1 MYLFWLWLALL
12 PQMSDGN
19 KLHML
24 RLAGNPED
32 LYHAD
37 REALRALSPEEQCWQ
52 PLLNKSLTQAETV
65 LRQCKELGIGLIPMN
80 HPAYPEL
87 LRAIPDPPLLL
98 YGKGRLP
105 NPDRIPLVGV
115 VGTRKC
121 SDYGLSAAR
130 ELGYGLGLHGAGIV
144 SGMAAGVDA
153 AVTVG
158 ALQAKAPTVGVL
170 GCGLDVIFPKSNREL
185 YARME
190 AEGCLISEFPPGT
203 PAVKWNFPRRNRII
217 SGLSVAVVVVEA
229 PEKSGALITARLALE
244 QGRDVF
250 AVPGRANDPGCA
262 GSNRLLKDGAGLVTS
277 PWDILESHAIRYPRL
292 RPSPDSPSHMPPEEI
307 PSPRQVPKASPPPK
321 PAPQKEPPPVPQ
333 PVDLSPEEQQV
344 FSCLGPENCHIDTVA
359 ARTGLTPAAVLST
372 LTMLEIKGFV
382 IVQPG
387 GWAKT
392 SNNH

>member
-37 REALRALSPEEQCWQ
+37 RKALRALSPEEQRWQ

-277 PWDILESHAIRYPRL
+277 PWDILESHTIRYPRL
-292 RPSPDSPSHMPPEEI
+292 RPSPDSPSQTQPEEI
-307 PSPRQVPKASPPPK
+307 PIPRQVPKASPPPK
-321 PAPQKEPPPVPQ
+321 PAPQKEPVPVPK
-333 PVDLSPEEQQV
+333 PMDLSPEEQQV

-359 ARTGLTPAAVLST
+359 ARTGLTPAAVLSA

-382 IVQPG
+382 LTQPG